1 MNRKWDKRLKE
12 KLKKLN
18 DLGKERSNNDGFDR
32 GRFRYG

>member
-18 DLGKERSNNDGFDR
+18 DLGKERRNNDGFDR
-32 GRFRYG
+32 GRFQYG